1 MVENVLNNILP
12 EAVLCLHQSMKN
24 IMENNQEKAGQ
35 SRDSSNNTQ
44 PTEEHIQTLEGK
56 EAIEKL
62 RHIAQKAE
70 NGFFCTNIKTGI
82 PVSVRPMA
90 VLDVDDEGNL
100 WFMSMKDSRKN
111 KEIEEDP
118 FTHVMF
124 QETTNSGFLNVYGIT
139 EISTDQQK
147 IDELWKPLLKVW
159 FQDGKDDY
167 NISLLKVVP
176 TNVYYWDNKHGNV
189 VAFAKMAASM
199 VTGKT
204 MDDSVEG
211 NLDF

>member
-1 MVENVLNNILP
+1 
-12 EAVLCLHQSMKN
+12 
-24 IMENNQEKAGQ
+24 MENNEN

-44 PTEEHIQTLEGK
+44 PTDEHIKTLEGK
-56 EAIEKL
+56 EALEKL
-62 RHIAQKAE
+62 KHIATKAE
-70 NGFFCTNIKTGI
+70 NCFFCTNIKTGL

-100 WFMSMKDSRKN
+100 WFMSMKDSTKN
-111 KEIEEDP
+111 AEIAADP
-118 FTHVMF
+118 FTHLFF
-124 QETTNSGFLNVYGIT
+124 QESTNSGFLNIYGIT
-139 EISTDQQK
+139 EISTDQEK

-159 FQDGKDDY
+159 FQGGKDDF

-176 TNVYYWDNKHGNV
+176 TNVYYWDNKHGDM
-189 VAFAKMAASM
+189 VAFAKMAASV

>member
-1 MVENVLNNILP
+1 MD
-12 EAVLCLHQSMKN
+12 
-24 IMENNQEKAGQ
+24 IMENYEN

-44 PTEEHIQTLEGK
+44 PTDEHLKTLEGK
-56 EAIEKL
+56 EALEKL
-62 RHIAQKAE
+62 KHIATKAE
-70 NGFFCTNIKTGI
+70 TCFFCTNIKTGL

-100 WFMSMKDSRKN
+100 WFMSMKDSTKN
-111 KEIEEDP
+111 AEISADP
-118 FTHVMF
+118 FTHLFF
-124 QETTNSGFLNVYGIT
+124 QESTNSGFLNIYGIT
-139 EISTDQQK
+139 EISTDQEK

-159 FQDGKDDY
+159 FQGGKDDF

-176 TNVYYWDNKHGNV
+176 TNVYYWDNKHGDM
-189 VAFAKMAASM
+189 VAFAKMAASV